1 MSADRCE
8 APNRA
13 RTLANPRRWPANK
26 SRRTKENS
34 PIPLVAEIK
43 RFRCPRRA
51 EFGRNT
57 GRAHVRSGLVDPRGG
72 VIRLG
77 NYTKYLIYTR

>member
-43 RFRCPRRA
+43 RFGCPRRA